1 MATRRKTRMITEKQR
16 ELIENNIGLA
26 KYTAK
31 KFHTMHLEMD
41 DIYSAA
47 YLGLIKA
54 AEKFDE
60 GRAISFSTFAI
71 RVMENEIK
79 MLWRRERKYDTLCY
93 LDTPMNT
100 DQGEG
105 TFKDTIPDPFNRYLW
120 PEQLFDMQRGVIQLK
135 RNERRLLNLLIEN
148 PELTQKECAERLNR
162 SQPHVSRLLKG
173 IREKLRQ

>member
-1 MATRRKTRMITEKQR
+1 MDTRRRTRMMTKQQR

-31 KFHTMHLEMD
+31 KFHTMPLEMD

-47 YLGLIKA
+47 YLGLVKA

-60 GRAISFSTFAI
+60 GRAVSFSTFAC

-79 MLWRRERKYDTLCY
+79 MLWRREKKYDTLCY
-93 LDTPMNT
+93 LDASIDA

-105 TFKDTIPDPFNRYLW
+105 TFKDTIPDPFNHYLW
-120 PEQLFDMQRGVIQLK
+120 PEQLFDMQRGVTQLK

-148 PELTQKECAERLNR
+148 PELTQKECAERMNR
-162 SQPHVSRLLKG
+162 SQPQVSRLLKG